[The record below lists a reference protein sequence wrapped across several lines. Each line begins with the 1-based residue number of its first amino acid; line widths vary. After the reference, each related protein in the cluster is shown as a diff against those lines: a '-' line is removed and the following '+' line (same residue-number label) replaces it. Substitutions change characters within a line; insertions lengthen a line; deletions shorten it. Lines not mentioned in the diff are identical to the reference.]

1 MAKDEFIKLM
11 KKGEVDDSYNMRG
24 DNVASSRSR
33 GGNKTLLKP
42 KETDG
47 AGTGA
52 SEENKIK
59 EKLISITTDKDTNA
73 FSDFAKF
80 LEQHLNEHIEKE
92 IKKKLN

>member
-1 MAKDEFIKLM
+1 MAKDKFNEAT
-11 KKGEVDDSYNMRG
+11 V
-24 DNVASSRSR
+24 VASSRSR
-33 GGNKTLLKP
+33 GGNDTLVKP

-47 AGTGA
+47 AGAGA
-52 SEENKIK
+52 GTREENKLK
-59 EKLISITTDKDTNA
+59 EKLISITTDKGANA